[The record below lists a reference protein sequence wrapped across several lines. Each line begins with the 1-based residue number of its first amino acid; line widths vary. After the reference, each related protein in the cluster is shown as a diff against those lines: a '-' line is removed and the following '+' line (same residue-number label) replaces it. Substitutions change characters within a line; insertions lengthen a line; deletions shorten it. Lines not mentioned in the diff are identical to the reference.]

1 MRWFWRHRNKFCRT
15 YDGCWTNIKVLSLS
29 PSPHTLFCFFARLLL
44 KMHNYYW
51 WKVRLHF
58 THNASQKVPPI
69 PSPLSRNLLVVV
81 WVKGMWLLCDHCFLD
96 LVCLTCNCSNVL
108 VVANGEVKN
117 PQDNNRKI
125 SINFFKNHSFFF
137 FFLFPFFC
145 CFYFFCYK
153 FLILDYTWLR
163 IILDKM
169 HQHILNFHLVALT
182 FSAVQLEPVF
192 FLTTNRRRGIW
203 I

>member
-1 MRWFWRHRNKFCRT
+1 MRWFWKHRNKFCRT
-15 YDGCWTNIKVLSLS
+15 YDGCWTDIKVLSLS
-29 PSPHTLFCFFARLLL
+29 LSTHTFLFFARLLL

-69 PSPLSRNLLVVV
+69 PSPLSWNLLVVV
-81 WVKGMWLLCDHCFLD
+81 RVNGMWLLCDHCLLD

-125 SINFFKNHSFFF
+125 SINFFNNHSFFF
-137 FFLFPFFC
+137 FAASTIFVINC
-145 CFYFFCYK
+145 WY
-153 FLILDYTWLR
+153 
-163 IILDKM
+163 
-169 HQHILNFHLVALT
+169 
-182 FSAVQLEPVF
+182 
-192 FLTTNRRRGIW
+192 
-203 I
+203 

>member
-1 MRWFWRHRNKFCRT
+1 MFLTDTHYSRWDCFGGIETSSAELMMVVEQISRC
-15 YDGCWTNIKVLSLS
+15 SLS

-81 WVKGMWLLCDHCFLD
+81 RVNGMWLLCDHCLLD

-108 VVANGEVKN
+108 VVAKGEVKN

-125 SINFFKNHSFFF
+125 SINFFKNHSSFF
-137 FFLFPFFC
+137 FFLLLLL
-145 CFYFFCYK
+145 
-153 FLILDYTWLR
+153 FLL
-163 IILDKM
+163 
-169 HQHILNFHLVALT
+169 
-182 FSAVQLEPVF
+182 
-192 FLTTNRRRGIW
+192 
-203 I
+203 